1 MTSSTN
7 LDRHHSR
14 EDGTR
19 DSDLA
24 AITDKL
30 KEDVH
35 VKEEL
40 RNDEICS
47 SVNLL
52 LQMQQ
57 VLLVRWTVRMTGRIT
72 LSRQISDQTY
82 LTTYLYF
89 TRT

>member
-7 LDRHHSR
+7 LDRHHSW
-14 EDGTR
+14 EDGTH
-19 DSDLA
+19 DADLA
-24 AITDKL
+24 AITDEL
-30 KEDVH
+30 KEDLH

-40 RNDEICS
+40 CNDEVCS

-82 LTTYLYF
+82 LTAYLDF